1 VHWENK
7 SDEFDPGLFV
17 GRLKTQETHK
27 KEGERE
33 ILVIHVI

>member
-17 GRLKTQETHK
+17 GRLNTHK